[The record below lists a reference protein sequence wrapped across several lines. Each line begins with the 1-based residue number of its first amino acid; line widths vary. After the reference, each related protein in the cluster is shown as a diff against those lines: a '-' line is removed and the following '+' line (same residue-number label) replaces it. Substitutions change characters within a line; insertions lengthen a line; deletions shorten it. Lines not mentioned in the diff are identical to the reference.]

1 MQGEYK
7 QLEQLQAEQKELS
20 QKKAT
25 VLAKLQ
31 ADLDIGLSSYE
42 RSKAKM
48 LSQLDQ
54 YQNTLNKNSEKL
66 KEC

>member
-31 ADLDIGLSSYE
+31 ADLDTGLSSYE